1 MINAEELKNKT
12 KNELLALINAYE
24 EKCKNQTITISQLL
38 EQLKLSRHKRFGS
51 QSEKSDED
59 APQQCL
65 FDEAA
70 MPSNEG
76 EIEKADEAITIASH
90 QRKTNKKPGRKAL
103 PAELPREEVFYDIS
117 EAEKQCHCGCAL
129 AHIGNDTSEQLEII
143 PAKVYVIKHVRKKYA
158 CRSCEETIKIA
169 PLKKQPIPRSIA
181 APGLLAHTLIAKYQ
195 DHLPLYRQEK
205 MLTRIGVDI
214 PRATLS
220 LWVIKSAKLL
230 EPLVKLM
237 EEIIQNHDVAWADET
252 RVQVLKEP
260 GRKAKTKSW
269 MWAFGGGPPD
279 KFCLVYQYDTS
290 RGHEVPYGFLDGFKG
305 YLHCDGYSAYDLL
318 SIKTGITQVGCWYH
332 ARRKFVDAEKVSNK
346 PGLATHAIK
355 KIAMLAGIEANIK
368 EQQLDAAAT
377 YDYRNKYAV
386 PMIDE
391 FKAWL
396 DESRLKTPPK
406 SLIGQAMTYAS
417 NQWPKLKNYLQD
429 GRLENNNNRMERAIK
444 PFAVGRKNW
453 LFSNSVQGAK
463 SGAVIYS
470 LIETCKAHN
479 VEPYDWF
486 RCVLTR
492 LPECETV
499 AEFEALLPFNID
511 KALL

>member
-1 MINAEELKNKT
+1 MINTEELKNKT
-12 KNELLALINAYE
+12 KDELLALINSYD
-24 EKCKNQTITISQLL
+24 EKCNKQSNTIAQLL
-38 EQLKLSRHKRFGS
+38 EQLKLARHKRFGS
-51 QSEKSDED
+51 QSEKSDENT
-59 APQQCL
+59 PQQCL

-70 MPSNEG
+70 LPSNED

-90 QRKTNKKPGRKAL
+90 QRKTNKKAGRKAL
-103 PAELPREEVFYDIS
+103 PAELPREEVIYDIS
-117 EAEKQCHCGCAL
+117 DEEKQCHCGCEL
-129 AHIGNDTSEQLEII
+129 SHIGNDTSEQLEII
-143 PAKVYVIKHVRKKYA
+143 PAKIYVIKHVRRKYA
-158 CRSCEETIKIA
+158 CRDCEETIKTA

-230 EPLVKLM
+230 EPLVKLA
-237 EEIIQNHDVAWADET
+237 EAIIQNHDVAWADET
-252 RVQVLKEP
+252 RIQVLKEP

-279 KFCLVYQYDTS
+279 RFCLVYRYDTS

-318 SIKTGITQVGCWYH
+318 SIKTGVTQVGCWYH
-332 ARRKFVDAEKVSNK
+332 VRRKFTDAEKISGK
-346 PGLATHAIK
+346 PGLATQAIK
-355 KIAMLAGIEANIK
+355 KVGVLAGIESSIK
-368 EQQLDAAAT
+368 EQQLDAAAA
-377 YDYRNKYAV
+377 YHYRNEYAA
-386 PMIDE
+386 PIIDE

-396 DESRLKTPPK
+396 DENRPKTPPK
-406 SLIGQAMTYAS
+406 SLVGKAMTYAS
-417 NQWPKLKNYLQD
+417 NQWPKLKNYLLD

-444 PFAVGRKNW
+444 PFVVGRKNW
-453 LFSNSVQGAK
+453 MFSNSVQGAK
-463 SGAVIYS
+463 SGAIIYS

-486 RCVLTR
+486 RHVLAR
-492 LPECETV
+492 LPECQTV
-499 AEFEALLPFNID
+499 TELEALLPFNID
-511 KALL
+511 KSLL